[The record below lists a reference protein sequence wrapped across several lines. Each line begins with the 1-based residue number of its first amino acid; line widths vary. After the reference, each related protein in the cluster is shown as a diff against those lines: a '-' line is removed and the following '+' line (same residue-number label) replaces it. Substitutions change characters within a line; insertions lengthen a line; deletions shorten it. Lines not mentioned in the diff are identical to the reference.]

1 MPFPI
6 PPRGPE
12 GVGRLAVQSL
22 GSPAWGWGQGDGAGD
37 KEESGCSPSG
47 EGAGRRQRQEQQLV
61 SFVLQ
66 LRQTLQDTRCS
77 AMVTCPAGGF
87 DGVGGG
93 VKGTREWTACPAGG
107 FDGVCGR
114 QCGREGGSYAPYWL
128 LGSKETVFVYFL
140 SKPTQHPRPRACV

>member
-1 MPFPI
+1 M
-6 PPRGPE
+6 
-12 GVGRLAVQSL
+12 QSL

-93 VKGTREWTACPAGG
+93 VKGTREWTACPAVG
-107 FDGVCGR
+107 FDGV
-114 QCGREGGSYAPYWL
+114 GGSVKGTRDVLPVGLTVWGAGSVGGKSCAPY
-128 LGSKETVFVYFL
+128 Y
-140 SKPTQHPRPRACV
+140 